1 MIKLIN
7 FRLHG
12 RFGHFLRADAGA
24 SALSYPIPPRTVI
37 IGLMGAVL
45 GLPKDQPQELLK
57 PMHVAL
63 SGKIPVTHWH
73 KAKLRKDPPELLSCA
88 VKRSQKQ
95 EKNTKPEKAT
105 LITQEWLFNPSYEV
119 WAGLPEPYHTELEN
133 RLKMRKWYF
142 QPSLGLSEMMT
153 DIEFIDSIVAKKLPE
168 GTYPVETAVRQDYV
182 QLDIK
187 KCYIEKLAINLLRMP
202 RTVTPKRVFKHANYF
217 AEKDARPIPLK
228 TTEAYLG
235 KERVLMLL

>member
-142 QPSLGLSEMMT
+142 QPSLGLSEMMA
-153 DIEFIDSIVAKKLPE
+153 DIEFIDSIAARKLPE

>member
-24 SALSYPIPPRTVI
+24 SAISYPIPPRTVI
-37 IGLMGAVL
+37 MGIMGAVL
-45 GLPKDQPQELLK
+45 GLPKDQPQELLE

-73 KAKLRKDPPELLSCA
+73 KAKLRKDPPESLSYII
-88 VKRSQKQ
+88 KRSQKQ

-119 WAGLPEPYHTELEN
+119 WVGLPEPYHTELEN
-133 RLKMRKWYF
+133 RIKERKWYF
-142 QPSLGLSEMMT
+142 QPSLGLSELMA
-153 DIEFIDSIVAKKLPE
+153 DIEYIDSISVDKLPE
-168 GTYPVETAVRQDYV
+168 GTYSVETVIRQDYV
-182 QLDIK
+182 QLDIE
-187 KCYIEKLAINLLRMP
+187 KCYNEKLAINLLRMP
-202 RTVTPKRVFKHANYF
+202 RTVTPKRVFSHANYF
-217 AEKDARPIPLK
+217 MEKDARPIPLK
-228 TTEAYLG
+228 TSEAYLG
-235 KERVLMLL
+235 EERVLMFL